1 MATGFAPGTANNI
14 LNLLVRGAAW
24 TPPAGAYVKLHVGD
38 PGAAGTAN
46 PATNTTRQRATF
58 GSAASGGLIS
68 NTVALTWTNVSG
80 TEDYTHYSVWDSATV
95 GTFLFSG
102 TVTANAVTTGD
113 NFTIPIGDL
122 DLAIPV
128 AA

>member
-1 MATGFAPGTANNI
+1 MATGFAPGTANSI
-14 LNLLVRGAAW
+14 LNLMTRAATW
-24 TPPAGAYVKLHVGD
+24 TPPAGCYIKLHVGD

-46 PATNTTRQRATF
+46 PATNTTRQQATF
-58 GSAASGGLIS
+58 GSAASGGTIS
-68 NTVALTWTNVSG
+68 NTVAVSWTSVSG
-80 TEDYTHYSVWDSATV
+80 TEDYTHYSAWDASTA

-102 TVTANAVTTGD
+102 TVTANAVTSGD

>member
-1 MATGFAPGTANNI
+1 MAVGFAVGTANSI
-14 LNLLVRGAAW
+14 LNSLARATAW
-24 TPPAGAYVKLHVGD
+24 TPPAACYIQLHVGD

-46 PATNTTRQRATF
+46 VAAETDRVQGTF
-58 GSAASGGLIS
+58 GSAASGGAIS
-68 NTVALTWTNVSG
+68 NTAALTWTAVAG
-80 TEDYTHYSVWDSATV
+80 AEDYTHYSAWSASTS

-102 TVTANAVTTGD
+102 TVTANAVAIGD

-128 AA
+128 AS